1 MLHSA
6 CAARNQRVWFSTMA
20 TDQQEEYAP
29 ATRLANWISEAVN
42 AAYPLISKLEWE
54 RFCET
59 VAASERKQSIL
70 RALSG
75 LANVAHEVELPTLHG
90 PKPMIRRLIAAA
102 AELQPLVA
110 AWDDTTDPS
119 AEIVTTASGVFA
131 CLKDPDRHLD
141 LP

>member
-1 MLHSA
+1 
-6 CAARNQRVWFSTMA
+6 MA
-20 TDQQEEYAP
+20 TDEEEEYAS
-29 ATRLANWISEAVN
+29 ATRLANWVSEAVN
-42 AAYPLISKLEWE
+42 AAYPLTSKLEWK
-54 RFCET
+54 RFCDT

-75 LANVAHEVELPTLHG
+75 LASVAHDVELPTLHG

-102 AELQPLVA
+102 EEVQRLVA

-119 AEIVTTASGVFA
+119 AEMVAAASRVVA